1 MATKN
6 AIKKLQSQPAKEPE
20 ENKNPIRTTIPDN
33 RYLVADPKQLP
44 EALEEKVET
53 LFVEIVIG
61 DEKYRIELNKT
72 SDPVDEAKKFVRW
85 HNNCFGDNT
94 ISAKGRI
101 R

>member
-20 ENKNPIRTTIPDN
+20 
-33 RYLVADPKQLP
+33 
-44 EALEEKVET
+44 ALEEKVET
-53 LFVEIVIG
+53 LFVEIAIG

-85 HNNCFGDNT
+85 HNNCFDDNT
-94 ISAKGRI
+94 SSANGRI